1 MSREAAPAA
10 RCNREESHD
19 GSARCALSD
28 IFSRFVGGASGDMHK
43 SAVVGLVVATLCHCG
58 VAAQQ
63 EELFE
68 TLDRVRPQ
76 RLFFAI

>member
-1 MSREAAPAA
+1 
-10 RCNREESHD
+10 
-19 GSARCALSD
+19 
-28 IFSRFVGGASGDMHK
+28 MHK